1 MDYGA
6 GLKGYFP
13 NPNQRGKSYVRQ
25 SRFEG
30 STRYVRAAIVKT
42 LLAKKHLSARGL
54 LGILKSNPLITPYIT
69 SGKWKKILATLAK
82 DRILVYNN
90 NQWKIGENE

>member
-6 GLKGYFP
+6 GLRGYFP

-25 SRFEG
+25 TRFEG

-42 LLAKKHLSARGL
+42 LLTKKHLSARGL
-54 LGILKSNPLITPYIT
+54 LDILKSNPLITPYIT

-90 NQWKIGENE
+90 KQWKIAENE